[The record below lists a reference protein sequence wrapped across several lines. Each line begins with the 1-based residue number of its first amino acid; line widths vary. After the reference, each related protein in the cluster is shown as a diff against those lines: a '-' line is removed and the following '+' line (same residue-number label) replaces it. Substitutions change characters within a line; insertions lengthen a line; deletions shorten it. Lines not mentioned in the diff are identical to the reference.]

1 MSAERPGPGDTGRG
15 ASRHRPEEDRGAAGS
30 VTSTITGLPERYR
43 PLDEVGPE
51 ERTDSGVI
59 QCWRA
64 RDRVLNRD
72 VAIRVHAPG
81 GPPARAWI
89 SRALTAGGLA
99 TPALAMVYDASEGS
113 GGPSGVAYVVN
124 EWIEGQTL
132 AERLEDGPMEE
143 RQART
148 VLRRLAEGVAE
159 AHRVGLAVGGLSP
172 ETVVLRPN
180 GLVGLR
186 AVPAATGSVQDDIAA
201 LGALLEYC
209 LTGRRAGVPGPDG
222 LPPRPALIPQP
233 DLAALVRRARS
244 PEPGA
249 RLASAAAMAALL
261 AERPRGSSVP
271 VRDRDESDS
280 GWLRRLRE
288 HRDGGQPDDG
298 HPGDRDLEDG
308 LLGDGRHDDDAPD
321 AEVALH
327 TEGRG
332 ATDTAVVTPVA
343 LSDDDRP
350 QRLERDVLP
359 PVPPARGPSRAD
371 DDALFGGLRAEAP
384 DTDDDTDD
392 DRRSTPSRRLLVVGL
407 LVAALL
413 VVVLLA
419 RWVGTNLLSVADDV
433 DRPGSLPSS
442 ASSSAPAEESAPAP
456 AVAAGPVPIASAAVF
471 DPFGDGDPDNDD
483 DVPASFDG
491 DPATAWST
499 LTYRGTPAF
508 GNLKPGVG
516 VVYDLGSAQPV
527 AAVTVTTTT
536 PGVTVEVRT
545 GGAASGALEAF
556 PVAAAGT
563 VGGTAELTL
572 DEPVTTQYVLVWVTG
587 LVPADDGFAGTLAEV
602 AVTAAG

>member
-1 MSAERPGPGDTGRG
+1 MSTERPGGDTGRG
-15 ASRHRPEEDRGAAGS
+15 ASRHRPESDRGAAGS

-89 SRALTAGGLA
+89 ARALTAGGLA
-99 TPALAMVYDASEGS
+99 TPALAMVYDASEGT
-113 GGPSGVAYVVN
+113 GGPAGVAYVVN

-132 AERLEDGPMEE
+132 AERLEDGPMDE

-222 LPPRPALIPQP
+222 TPPRPALIPQP

-244 PEPGA
+244 PEPGS

-261 AERPRGSSVP
+261 AERPRTHTSAP

-280 GWLRRLRE
+280 GWLGRLRE
-288 HRDGGQPDDG
+288 YRDSGRQDTEQDVEHVDDTVHDTADD
-298 HPGDRDLEDG
+298 HP
-308 LLGDGRHDDDAPD
+308 
-321 AEVALH
+321 
-327 TEGRG
+327 G
-332 ATDTAVVTPVA
+332 ATDTAVVTPVGLA
-343 LSDDDRP
+343 PGAPTDDDRP
-350 QRLERDVLP
+350 QRLDRGVLP
-359 PVPPARGPSRAD
+359 PVPPARGPYRDDDGLLGGLREDAPDAAD
-371 DDALFGGLRAEAP
+371 DDAREDG
-384 DTDDDTDD
+384 
-392 DRRSTPSRRLLVVGL
+392 RSTRSRRLLVVGL
-407 LVAALL
+407 PLAALA

-419 RWVGTNLLSVADDV
+419 WWVGTNLLSVADDV
-433 DRPGSLPSS
+433 DRPGSLPPS
-442 ASSSAPAEESAPAP
+442 ASSSAPAGESEPAPAP
-456 AVAAGPVPIASAAVF
+456 AAGPVTIASAAVF
-471 DPFGDGDPDNDD
+471 DPFGDGDPENDA

-499 LTYRGTPAF
+499 LTYRGAPAF

-527 AAVTVTTTT
+527 AGVTLTTTT
-536 PGVTVEVRT
+536 PGITVEVRT
-545 GGAASGALEAF
+545 GEAADGALEAF
-556 PVAAAGT
+556 PVATAGA
-563 VGGTAELTL
+563 VDGTAELTL
-572 DEPVTTQYVLVWVTG
+572 DEPVTTRYVLVWVTG

-602 AVTAAG
+602 TITSAT

>member
-1 MSAERPGPGDTGRG
+1 MSTERPGPGDTGRG
-15 ASRHRPEEDRGAAGS
+15 ASRHRPESDRGAAGS
-30 VTSTITGLPERYR
+30 VTATITGLPERYR

-81 GPPARAWI
+81 GPPARDWI
-89 SRALTAGGLA
+89 ARALTAGGLA
-99 TPALAMVYDASEGS
+99 TPALAMVYDASEGN
-113 GGPSGVAYVVN
+113 GGPGGVAYVVN

-132 AERLEDGPMEE
+132 AERLEDGPMDE

-244 PEPGA
+244 PEPGS

-261 AERPRGSSVP
+261 AERPRTHTSAP

-288 HRDGGQPDDG
+288 YRDSGRPDDG
-298 HPGDRDLEDG
+298 DPDDAVPGDAAPRTDG
-308 LLGDGRHDDDAPD
+308 P
-321 AEVALH
+321 
-327 TEGRG
+327 G

-343 LSDDDRP
+343 LPDDGDRP
-350 QRLERDVLP
+350 QRLDRDVLP
-359 PVPPARGPSRAD
+359 PVPPARGPYRAD
-371 DDALFGGLRAEAP
+371 DDALIGGLRDDAP
-384 DTDDDTDD
+384 DDVAADDDADGS
-392 DRRSTPSRRLLVVGL
+392 RSTASRRLLVVGL
-407 LVAALL
+407 PLAALL

-419 RWVGTNLLSVADDV
+419 WWVGTNLLSVADDV
-433 DRPGSLPSS
+433 DRPGSLPPS
-442 ASSSAPAEESAPAP
+442 ASSSAPAEEGAPAP
-456 AVAAGPVPIASAAVF
+456 AVAAGPVAIASAAVF
-471 DPFGDGDPDNDD
+471 DPFGDGDPENDGE
-483 DVPASFDG
+483 VPASFDG

-527 AAVTVTTTT
+527 AGVTVTTTT

-545 GGAASGALEAF
+545 GQAPSGALEAF

-563 VGGTAELTL
+563 VDGTAELTL
-572 DEPVTTQYVLVWVTG
+572 AEPVTTQYVLVWVTG